1 MVMFSGTFE
10 HTFDDK
16 NRLIIPRRIR
26 EKIDEQEEGSGFIV
40 TKGTTHCLFIYT
52 PKAWRSVT
60 EKLAQRA
67 ERDPQAQDFFRM
79 FYGNAEEA
87 ACDRQGRV
95 LISERLKRLA
105 DLQREV
111 ALVGVANRI
120 EVWDLSRW
128 NEFISSQADSYDQY
142 ARQVLP
148 NF

>member
-10 HTFDDK
+10 HTFDEK
-16 NRLIIPRRIR
+16 NRLTIPRRLR
-26 EKIDEQEEGSGFIV
+26 EKIDEQAEGSGFVV

-52 PKAWRSVT
+52 PKSWRSVT
-60 EKLAQRA
+60 EKLAADA

-79 FYGNAEEA
+79 FYGNAEEV
-87 ACDRQGRV
+87 ACDRQGRILV
-95 LISERLKRLA
+95 SDRLKRLA
-105 DLQREV
+105 VLEREV

-120 EVWDLSRW
+120 EVWDLACW
-128 NEFISSQADSYDQY
+128 NEFIDGQADAYDRY

>member
-16 NRLIIPRRIR
+16 NRLIIPRRLR
-26 EKIDEQEEGSGFIV
+26 ERIDEQEEGSGFVV

-52 PKAWRSVT
+52 PKSWRSVT

-79 FYGNAEEA
+79 FYGNAEETT
-87 ACDRQGRV
+87 CDRQGRI

-105 DLQREV
+105 DLQREA

-120 EVWDLSRW
+120 EVWDLARW
-128 NEFISSQADSYDQY
+128 NEFINSQADAYDRY
-142 ARQVLP
+142 VRQVLP